1 MREGHSDVTPP
12 WDLIA
17 EWIPH
22 VVWVTDAGG
31 STEYLNRR
39 GYDLVGLTPEET
51 SGWGWLSVVHPDDVS
66 RTRVAWQSALR
77 DDTPFEVEY
86 RVRTIGGDY
95 RWMVARGTSSIRA

>member
-1 MREGHSDVTPP
+1 MREGHSEVTPP

-31 STEYLNRR
+31 STEYFNRR

-51 SGWGWLSVVHPDDVS
+51 SGWGWLRVVHPEDVS
-66 RTRVAWQSALR
+66 RARVAWQRRPSRRHSLRGGIPSA
-77 DDTPFEVEY
+77 DH
-86 RVRTIGGDY
+86 
-95 RWMVARGTSSIRA
+95 WW